1 MSSRVFFRSLATASK
16 AVKPPVQLF
25 GLDGTYAA
33 ALFTAS
39 AKDSTIEKSYQ
50 ALGKVKELLQKDPK
64 IQEYFSSPALSID
77 DRLIVVDTVSES
89 LKLDKTVSNF
99 LQVLAEN
106 NRLVEFD
113 GVYKSFSVLN
123 DANNGVVDATVTSA
137 KPLDSKI
144 LKKLQASITKSS
156 LVGEG
161 KSLKLNNVVNPEILG
176 GLIVE
181 VGEKTVDA
189 SIVSKLGKLNNA
201 LKEAV

>member
-1 MSSRVFFRSLATASK
+1 MSSRVFVRSLASAAK
-16 AVKPPVQLF
+16 IVKPPVQLF
-25 GLDGTYAA
+25 GLDGTYAT

-50 ALGKVKELLQKDPK
+50 ALAKVKELLVKDAK
-64 IQEYFSSPALSID
+64 VQEYFNSPALSKD
-77 DRLIVVDTVSES
+77 NRLVVVDTVAET
-89 LKLDKTVSNF
+89 LKLDKTVTNF

-106 NRLVEFD
+106 NRLAEFE
-113 GVYKSFSVLN
+113 GVFKSFGILN
-123 DANNGVVDATVTSA
+123 DAYNGVVDATVTSA

-144 LKKLQASITKSS
+144 LKKLQASIAKSS

-161 KSLKLNNVVNPEILG
+161 KTLKLNNVVNPEILG

-189 SIVSKLGKLNNA
+189 SVASKLGKLNNA
-201 LKEAV
+201 LKESV